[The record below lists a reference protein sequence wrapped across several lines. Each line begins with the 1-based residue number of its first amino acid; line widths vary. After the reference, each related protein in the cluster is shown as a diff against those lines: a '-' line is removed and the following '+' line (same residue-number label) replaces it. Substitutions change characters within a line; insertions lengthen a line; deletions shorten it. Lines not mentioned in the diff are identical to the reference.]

1 MAAERALRRIDGPPL
16 DSLDDYWIS
25 MLFASESD
33 AQMLQAVLYARLQYF
48 QLQRSFDWVTPI
60 VELSFLRGGFGRRY
74 GALLEALARLEE
86 EGQVDALL
94 GASDYE
100 DLSGL
105 AVNASG
111 SQTWSFV
118 LLLQV
123 SRAREH
129 LASSPL
135 GAPLLLQGL
144 RRKHEEYCQSALDGA
159 ALRGLVVVLGA
170 GSSARRLCHAQ
181 SARRALGRV
190 PPRLLLER
198 TRVGAP
204 EIVSRVLQFCSE
216 SLTVA
221 VDTEEELRRL
231 SPWPLGTKLVTART
245 DAEAVRRLLD
255 TVEGLESAYIY
266 CAAGTLVTLLLS
278 GPTPL

>member
-1 MAAERALRRIDGPPL
+1 MPAGRALRRIDGPPL

-25 MLFASESD
+25 MLFASASD

-48 QLQRSFDWVTPI
+48 QLRRSFDWVMPI

-86 EGQVDALL
+86 EGQIDALL

-129 LASSPL
+129 LAPSPP
-135 GAPLLLQGL
+135 GAPLLLEGL

-170 GSSARRLCHAQ
+170 GSSARRLCHGQ

-190 PPRLLLER
+190 PPRLLLEK
-198 TRVGAP
+198 TRVGTS
-204 EIVSRVLQFCSE
+204 EIVSRILQFCSE

-231 SPWPLGTKLVTART
+231 SPWPLGSKLVTART
-245 DAEAVRRLLD
+245 DAKAVRRLLD

-278 GPTPL
+278 GLAPL